1 MRGYSI
7 HWELSDDMLYDEIQ
21 WSRTKILKKNKFAPK
36 KVYYCEME
44 NKEWITWKVASSSFH
59 SPTSML
65 CSLLPKLYSPWWDC
79 QQKTNA
85 FPLEISSSS
94 SMEEDLE
101 ERCEHCQVDQLKK
114 WKDYLEILVVQQI
127 DSEDFEEEWQMWS
140 QIETEYL
147 QIVAQSQIEVVVQS
161 QIEVQ
166 LVSSSSCSCSLTDW
180 LKNPILSC
188 WQQLFLFEIKKKR
201 RFTLRRIKIFLFHDV
216 NNICWS
222 FKRSSSDIMIM
233 QDLKEWKKRGKKYLY
248 RGVDQHCIVTKEVFQ
263 IHCFQLFRVI
273 PNQSGENSSEGE
285 RRDVLL
291 REDFRNSFDYIFGES
306 CWLWK
311 LGCEGKRTYLPIGFL
326 LVLIQYEMTFCL
338 GFRTGLTWSLKKKR
352 RSPKYLDNGIPPEFW
367 GRRTF
372 SGER

>member
-1 MRGYSI
+1 MLQKKFIIVKWKTKS
-7 HWELSDDMLYDEIQ
+7 ELLG
-21 WSRTKILKKNKFAPK
+21 K
-36 KVYYCEME
+36 
-44 NKEWITWKVASSSFH
+44 
-59 SPTSML
+59 
-65 CSLLPKLYSPWWDC
+65 LLPQVFILQLQCFVLFCQSSILLDETVNKRPMLFLWRFLLLLQWRRTWRRDVNIVKWINWRNGKIIWRFWLFNKLILRTLRRSD
-79 QQKTNA
+79 K
-85 FPLEISSSS
+85 
-94 SMEEDLE
+94 
-101 ERCEHCQVDQLKK
+101 CEARLKLNIFK
-114 WKDYLEILVVQQI
+114 LLLRVRLKLLFRVRLKFNWFLLLLVLVLWLI
-127 DSEDFEEEWQMWS
+127 DWR
-140 QIETEYL
+140 I
-147 QIVAQSQIEVVVQS
+147 QSC
-161 QIEVQ
+161 
-166 LVSSSSCSCSLTDW
+166 LVGNSF
-180 LKNPILSC
+180 
-188 WQQLFLFEIKKKR
+188 FLFEIKKKR

-263 IHCFQLFRVI
+263 IHCFQLFRII